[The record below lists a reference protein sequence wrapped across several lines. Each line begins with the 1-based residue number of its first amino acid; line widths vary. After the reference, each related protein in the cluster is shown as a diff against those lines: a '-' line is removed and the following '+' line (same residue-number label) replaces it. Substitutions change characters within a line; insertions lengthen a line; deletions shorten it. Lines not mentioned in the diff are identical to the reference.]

1 MRRPV
6 SAKKMALISSDLP
19 RENSATKATTSFSLP
34 RRSRSDAICSPA
46 GALRQVVLGE
56 KAGEVVDAFGQG
68 AAPFAEGVET
78 GRERMASSR
87 RSREGRGAS

>member
-34 RRSRSDAICSPA
+34 RRSRNARDLLGRLAV
-46 GALRQVVLGE
+46 GEVVLGE
-56 KAGEVVDAFGQG
+56 ESRERLEALDQAGTPA
-68 AAPFAEGVET
+68 AEGVET
-78 GRERMASSR
+78 GGE
-87 RSREGRGAS
+87 